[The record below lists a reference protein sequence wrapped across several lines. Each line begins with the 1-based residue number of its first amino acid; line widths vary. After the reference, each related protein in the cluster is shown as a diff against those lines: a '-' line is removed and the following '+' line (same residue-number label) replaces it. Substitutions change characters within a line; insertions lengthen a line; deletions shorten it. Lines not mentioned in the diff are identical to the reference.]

1 MKAKEY
7 LKEHGIPNM
16 PTNYRKEY
24 ETGINDTIE
33 AVEGYH
39 QAKLKL
45 LNIANVSKSL
55 LIEVLKRY
63 ETWEANLIME
73 DSCWEGSLPTLT
85 NELYEELLE
94 IQKLRNEALSNV
106 C

>member
-1 MKAKEY
+1 MSKEMKTQEPQGNGD
-7 LKEHGIPNM
+7 L
-16 PTNYRKEY
+16 
-24 ETGINDTIE
+24 
-33 AVEGYH
+33 AV
-39 QAKLKL
+39 
-45 LNIANVSKSL
+45 VSKSL
-55 LIEVLKRY
+55 LIDVLKRY

-73 DSCWEGSLPTLT
+73 DSCWGGGMPTLT